1 MASPA
6 RAIPASTRPRKR
18 GTSWVRKNKIYS
30 DVTDDGFVAHW
41 RPKVEGVAKKMIRD
55 YRLPESNYDDLLS
68 DGMLALVR
76 IPRQAR
82 WNSIYVWRGI
92 VNGMRDGLRK
102 ATRRFERFE
111 VWSNVPD
118 VIATKENTADD
129 LSLDKLVR
137 ELRGREGFVTRLY
150 LEGKTEREIARQLGG
165 SVQEAR
171 MFLSAAVAT
180 MRKVARVEKQLDEA
194 FPCSRDSE
202 VEHYKKVL
210 KDLPK

>member
-1 MASPA
+1 
-6 RAIPASTRPRKR
+6 
-18 GTSWVRKNKIYS
+18 
-30 DVTDDGFVAHW
+30 
-41 RPKVEGVAKKMIRD
+41 MIRD

-118 VIATKENTADD
+118 VITTKENTADD
-129 LSLDKLVR
+129 LSLDTLVK
-137 ELRGREGFVTRLY
+137 ELRGREGFVIKLY
-150 LEGKTEREIARQLGG
+150 LEGKTEREIAHQLGG
-165 SVQEAR
+165 TIQEAR
-171 MFLSAAVAT
+171 MFISAAVAT
-180 MRKVARVEKQLDEA
+180 MRQAARIEKQKDEQ
-194 FPCSRDSE
+194 FPGSREIE
-202 VEHYKKVL
+202 VKYYRQVL
-210 KDLPK
+210 KSLPK